1 MDAVA
6 HALRSRPRN
15 ISASSSSKKLL
26 SPPPSLPLRRSPMAN
41 TPAHA
46 GDDTINALVELEH
59 EVVYLRSVPA
69 DDWQIDID
77 DDGAMTGR
85 CPCCGCK
92 DISYVTPEWLEC
104 LGCGHKDGQK

>member
-1 MDAVA
+1 
-6 HALRSRPRN
+6 
-15 ISASSSSKKLL
+15 
-26 SPPPSLPLRRSPMAN
+26 MAN

-104 LGCGHKDGQK
+104 LGCGHKDGQKYRRREGVTAGAEPAEWVELPREYVDE